1 MVKKGKN
8 GLAKICEKIALKMR
22 VRVSVKFGK
31 IYLKNS
37 RKNSQ
42 IICKNSRKFI
52 TDIGLY
58 NSFVKIIFN
67 ILANISDKSIFF
79 SS

>member
-31 IYLKNS
+31 IYL
-37 RKNSQ
+37 KNSQ